1 MQLLRDGVY
10 ALGDRITDMV
20 PAKEQSRLEELEEIL
35 GSPIPMQVDIHPP
48 NDIRSKGRIKR
59 IKGHAVKG
67 QQQNKN
73 EQERRKCY
81 SHEDAVHVRWSDCM
95 IAELVLRKQTKDELG

>member
-1 MQLLRDGVY
+1 MQLLRDGVS

-20 PAKEQSRLEELEEIL
+20 PAKEQSRIEEFEEFL

-59 IKGHAVKG
+59 IKGHADKG

-73 EQERRKCY
+73 EQRKKKVLQPRRCSACKVVGLHDRRTCP
-81 SHEDAVHVRWSDCM
+81 EKAN
-95 IAELVLRKQTKDELG
+95 KG